1 MSRGFLRIFTLW
13 DDPMRISIRSIR
25 RLPIPDDGCPMM
37 PITAFYAALLTP
49 IFVLLSVR
57 VIGERR
63 GGRVPVGDGGNPL
76 LLRRMRVQANFAEYV
91 PLALIL
97 MALAESLH
105 TPNWLLHA
113 LGVLLLAGR
122 TSHAAGM
129 SQAAERF
136 QFRVAGVGA
145 TFTVLIAAAV
155 LCVVGA
161 VRSGALF

>member
-1 MSRGFLRIFTLW
+1 
-13 DDPMRISIRSIR
+13 
-25 RLPIPDDGCPMM
+25 MM

-49 IFVLLSVR
+49 IFVTLSLR

-63 GGRVPVGDGGNPL
+63 DGRVAVGDGGNPL

-105 TPNWLLHA
+105 TPHWLVHA
-113 LGVLLLAGR
+113 LGLLLLAGR
-122 TSHAAGM
+122 AAHAAGM
-129 SQAAERF
+129 SQQAERF

-145 TFTVLIAAAV
+145 TFTVLIVAAI

-161 VRSGALF
+161 LRSGALF

>member
-1 MSRGFLRIFTLW
+1 
-13 DDPMRISIRSIR
+13 
-25 RLPIPDDGCPMM
+25 MM

-76 LLRRMRVQANFAEYV
+76 LLRRMRVQANFTEYV

>member
-1 MSRGFLRIFTLW
+1 
-13 DDPMRISIRSIR
+13 
-25 RLPIPDDGCPMM
+25 MM

-49 IFVLLSVR
+49 IFVLLFLR

-63 GGRVPVGDGGNPL
+63 GGRVAVGDGGNPM

-97 MALAESLH
+97 MALAESLY
-105 TPNWLLHA
+105 TPYWLVHA
-113 LGVLLLAGR
+113 LGLVLVAGR
-122 TSHAAGM
+122 ASHAAGM
-129 SQAAERF
+129 SQQVERF

-145 TFTVLIAAAV
+145 TFTVLIAAAI

-161 VRSGALF
+161 MRSGALF